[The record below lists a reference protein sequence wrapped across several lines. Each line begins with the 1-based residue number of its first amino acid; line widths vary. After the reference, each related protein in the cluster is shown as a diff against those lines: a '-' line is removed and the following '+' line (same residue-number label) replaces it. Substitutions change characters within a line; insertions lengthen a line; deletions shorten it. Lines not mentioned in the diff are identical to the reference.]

1 MFKLKICV
9 PFSVL
14 IFYWIKKNSHLKP
27 KNVIIGMVGSCVL
40 KNKSARP
47 RKHIIG
53 SDKRYS
59 LVHRCKKLDE
69 IYGSIS
75 VSQGILLGT

>member
-1 MFKLKICV
+1 
-9 PFSVL
+9 
-14 IFYWIKKNSHLKP
+14 
-27 KNVIIGMVGSCVL
+27 MVGSCVL

-69 IYGSIS
+69 IYGLIS